1 MCVYSLSCWSNFCS
15 FHGLEQEMEGSSRRK
30 RSRVEMLS
38 PNYKLGK
45 TLGYGSFGE
54 VKLAEHKLTGLHVAI
69 KILNRHEMKKQGME
83 EKGIDRAQPFTIK
96 MNLCDW
102 IILFE

>member
-1 MCVYSLSCWSNFCS
+1 
-15 FHGLEQEMEGSSRRK
+15 MEGSSRKK

-45 TLGYGSFGE
+45 TLGYGAFGE

-69 KILNRHEMKKQGME
+69 KILNRHEMKKKGDGRKSE
-83 EKGIDRAQPFTIK
+83 ERNQ
-96 MNLCDW
+96 NL
-102 IILFE
+102 ENANASSYYTTV

>member
-1 MCVYSLSCWSNFCS
+1 
-15 FHGLEQEMEGSSRRK
+15 MEGSSHK
-30 RSRVEMLS
+30 KHSRVEMLS

-69 KILNRHEMKKQGME
+69 KILNRHEMKKKGME
-83 EKGIDRAQPFTIK
+83 EKRIDHEQPFTIK
-96 MNLCDW
+96 RNQCYW
-102 IILFE
+102 IILCE

>member
-1 MCVYSLSCWSNFCS
+1 
-15 FHGLEQEMEGSSRRK
+15 MEGSSRKK

-45 TLGYGSFGE
+45 TLGYGAFGE

-69 KILNRHEMKKQGME
+69 KILNRHEIKKKGME
-83 EKGIDRAQPFTIK
+83 EKGIGRAQPFTIK

-102 IILFE
+102 INSI